1 MTTFT
6 LDVDPDAVD
15 RAAQQVEGLRDDLET
30 HRAGVVAA
38 PDRMAQ
44 GWTGGAATSVRAE
57 VTALGGHLQTFPAHL
72 TTASTALRDLATAY
86 REALD
91 VTLPA
96 LQQRWDAA
104 EQAYTDAVASS
115 ADRRA
120 EDVAAIPADAGAQR
134 RMWQDEAQQAHASR
148 VSTAAGARTGT
159 QAAVT
164 GDYEDLVEDLRQ
176 ATRTASTALAGAVVG
191 PVGDETVSTYLATG
205 QTSLGTLPPA
215 ELADLSLA
223 QQHQVAE
230 DLESASSRVE
240 QDIAAGELDEAALD
254 ELDALL
260 AFTGGRVL
268 LADAARDAREQ
279 VAGAMADVGRS
290 AVGHEADGD
299 DGAAAADVT
308 LLGTLLARYGEDED
322 MTTPFLTDL
331 TGEGTLDLT
340 LAVDRLSAGDP
351 AANPLLA
358 HADALRTA
366 VMTSSHDPAF
376 ASAAFATALVQRA
389 AGLASSGAE
398 GAPGTALA
406 YLLDGEPRDGDGDGG
421 YGSFFLAAAVEE
433 MVEAEQDFAGEPGR
447 DGSGLWLQGM
457 YQVSHLATT
466 FEGYGLH
473 PEPGSPAANHWDPTL
488 AAVRHLAQD
497 SLAGRDVLAGETGEY
512 LFGDRTWRHDGY
524 AAIIAAGAHAA
535 TDAEPGTVGWDG
547 ASAVA
552 STMVNE
558 LGRRDDV
565 AGDDPVWEGLSGTSS
580 AQLAQVLATHMAAAQ
595 EAVLVGGTV
604 EGGRIDTRHVN
615 AALGG
620 DPETDRFTIAL
631 LDRAALEAFTGLAA
645 QHGDGVAVL
654 REGLNR
660 YQGLLAEGTAQ
671 QVLGPDVDPAL
682 RQEYLNRQMGASGTL
697 EAFFGNEVGQQAEM
711 AGKER
716 DDAVRFWVDAASFGV
731 DQGSSALGGV
741 PHPAAKLGSIVIGQV
756 SDPAVEAMKDAWATA
771 EAEAATAGESAAQVS
786 ADRVTYGYLQALHN
800 EGVLSVEG
808 LPPSALGDDGHM
820 VDWADLDPDDVRLVL
835 GRFDNDF
842 SGPVSASSQEV
853 GTAMQAEDEA
863 LYEDWTAE

>member
-15 RAAQQVEGLRDDLET
+15 RAAGQVEGLRDDLET

-57 VTALGGHLQTFPAHL
+57 VTALGGHLQTFPGHL
-72 TTASTALRDLATAY
+72 TAAATALRDLATAY
-86 REALD
+86 RDALE
-91 VTLPA
+91 VALPA

-104 EQAYTDAVASS
+104 EQAYADAVAAS

-120 EDVAAIPADAGAQR
+120 EDVAAVPADAGAQR
-134 RMWQDEAQQAHASR
+134 RMWQDEAQQAHAHR

-176 ATRTASTALAGAVVG
+176 ATRTASSSLAGAVVV
-191 PVGDETVSTYLATG
+191 PVSDETVSTYLATG

-230 DLESASSRVE
+230 DLGIASSRVE
-240 QDIAAGELDEAALD
+240 QDVAAGELDEAALD

-260 AFTGGRVL
+260 AFAGGRVL

-290 AVGHEADGD
+290 AVDREADGD
-299 DGAAAADVT
+299 DDAARADVA

-340 LAVDRLSAGDP
+340 VAVDRLSSGDP

-376 ASAAFATALVQRA
+376 ASAAFATALVRRA

-406 YLLDGEPRDGDGDGG
+406 YLLDGEPRDGDGEGG
-421 YGSFFLAAAVEE
+421 YGSFFLAAAVEA
-433 MVEAEQDFAGEPGR
+433 MVEAEQDHAGEPGR
-447 DGSGLWLQGM
+447 DGSSLWLQGM

-466 FEGYGLH
+466 FDGYGVQA
-473 PEPGSPAANHWDPTL
+473 EPGSPAANHWDPTL

-497 SLAGRDVLAGETGEY
+497 SLAGRDVLVGETGEY
-512 LFGDRTWRHDGY
+512 LFGDRAWRHDGY

-535 TDAEPGTVGWDG
+535 TDAEPGTLGWDG

-552 STMVNE
+552 STMVNG
-558 LGRRDDV
+558 LGGRDDV
-565 AGDDPVWEGLSGTSS
+565 AGDDPVYEGLSGTSS
-580 AQLAQVLATHMAAAQ
+580 AQLAQVLTAHLPAVQ
-595 EAVLVGGTV
+595 EAVLRGRDDLDGGAV
-604 EGGRIDTRHVN
+604 DRHHRN
-615 AALGG
+615 AALGDG
-620 DPETDRFTIAL
+620 EMTIAL
-631 LDRAALEAFTGLAA
+631 FDSSSLGTFTGLAA

-654 REGLNR
+654 RTGLND
-660 YQGLLAEGTAQ
+660 YQGLLAGSTAD
-671 QVLGPDVDPAL
+671 QVMGLPPEQ
-682 RQEYLNRQMGASGTL
+682 RQTFLSAQMGGAGAL
-697 EAFFGNEVGQQAEM
+697 EAFFGNEIGEQAERL
-711 AGKER
+711 GRER
-716 DDAVRFWVDAASFGV
+716 DDVVRFWVDAASFGV
-731 DQGSSALGGV
+731 EQGGSALGGV
-741 PHPAAKLGSIVIGQV
+741 PHPAARLASLGLGQV
-756 SDPAVEAMKDAWATA
+756 SGPAVEAMKDAWATA
-771 EAEAATAGESAAQVS
+771 EADAATAAESAAQVS
-786 ADRVTYGYLQALHN
+786 ADRVSYGFMQSLQQA
-800 EGVLSVEG
+800 GVLDVQG
-808 LPPSALGDDGHM
+808 LPPGALTDDGHL
-820 VDWADLDPDDVRLVL
+820 VDWDDLDPADVPLVL
-835 GRFDNDF
+835 NRFESDF
-842 SGPVSASSQEV
+842 DGPVTASSGDVAE
-853 GTAMQAEDEA
+853 AMRELTLPFYD
-863 LYEDWTAE
+863 DWTQE